1 MGFFITESI
10 DFPVY
15 GVSAAGCY
23 ITVKGSYIHQKSGAS
38 SLGMM
43 APMSMPGTTLSP
55 YTLVARYYVY
65 ASKEEGLTPLH
76 EDTIRIGVETIVDNP
91 LATIYNNL
99 KSQKFTGKT
108 FTDDL

>member
-23 ITVKGSYIHQKSGAS
+23 ITVKGSYIHQKAGVN

-43 APMSMPGTTLSP
+43 APIVSSIPQP
-55 YTLVARYYVY
+55 AYTLVARYYVY
-65 ASKEEGLTPLH
+65 ASKEDGLSPLH
-76 EDTIRIGVETIVDNP
+76 EDTIRIGVETIVDDP
-91 LATIYNNL
+91 LATIYNNI
-99 KSQKFTGKT
+99 KSQKFSGKT
-108 FTDDL
+108 FADDL